1 LFANISQ
8 YEDRVKVLGKVV
20 AYIGNY
26 DDSMAKL
33 FDAIDKLIKAN
44 EDVKTKERSL
54 TKEYDKLL
62 KEADLTL

>member
-1 LFANISQ
+1 
-8 YEDRVKVLGKVV
+8 
-20 AYIGNY
+20 
-26 DDSMAKL
+26 MAKL